1 MNPLLEAPP
10 AAKIRVMIV
19 EDHVLV
25 RMGLV
30 TAANDA
36 PDILV
41 VAEIEEGAQVVDAY
55 RSCRPDVVVLDLR
68 MPDMDGTRVIT
79 ALKEAFG
86 QVRILMLSSYGG
98 GDDIVRAMKAGASGY
113 VVKGMPLSVL
123 LEGIRAVH
131 KGDKYLPD
139 ELSNR
144 LKQQE
149 SSEISS
155 RELDVLR
162 LIIRGRSNKEIASD
176 LGIVEGTVKAHL
188 AHIFA
193 KLGASDRAQ
202 AIAIAIKRQLL
213 QLD

>member
-41 VAEIEEGAQVVDAY
+41 VAEIEEGSQVVEAY

-79 ALKEAFG
+79 ALKENFG

-123 LEGIRAVH
+123 LEGIRAVN

-139 ELSNR
+139 ELSTR

-149 SSEISS
+149 SSEISP

-162 LIIRGRSNKEIASD
+162 LIVRGRSNKEIASD

>member
-1 MNPLLEAPP
+1 MNPLLETPP

-41 VAEIEEGAQVVDAY
+41 VAEIEEGSQVVEAY

-79 ALKEAFG
+79 ALKETFG

-98 GDDIVRAMKAGASGY
+98 GDDIGRAMKAGASGY

-123 LEGIRAVH
+123 LDGIRAVH
-131 KGDKYLPD
+131 KGHHYLPD
-139 ELSNR
+139 DLSNR
-144 LKQQE
+144 LRQQE
-149 SSEISS
+149 SSEISA

>member
-1 MNPLLEAPP
+1 
-10 AAKIRVMIV
+10 MIV

-41 VAEIEEGAQVVDAY
+41 VAEIEEGSQVVEAY

-79 ALKEAFG
+79 ALKENFG

-123 LEGIRAVH
+123 LEGIRAVN

-139 ELSNR
+139 ELSTR

-149 SSEISS
+149 SSEISP

-162 LIIRGRSNKEIASD
+162 LIVRGRSNKEIASD